1 MATPN
6 ATALIESEDILEP
19 LHPDIYSERKKNR
32 KTKTWKTV
40 QKKNLEATGSG
51 AKNKKDKRIILEMLD
66 TEREF

>member
-32 KTKTWKTV
+32 KTKTWETV
-40 QKKNLEATGSG
+40 RKKISKQQGLGRRIRRI
-51 AKNKKDKRIILEMLD
+51 KR
-66 TEREF
+66 